1 MTDYDPPYAIARTTT
16 EAMLY
21 LDLTVCHGC
30 GSDQAAWQYDVHDG
44 ALRYVGACA
53 DCGAEREYLF
63 SPPYDGLLDDVA
75 TFGGPAPSELVDAG
89 QWLAVAD
96 WIAGEVAAD
105 DRSEAARTAMAHA
118 CQAVQEVLKFVSPY
132 GDVVPEEAFWTDAGR
147 AERDRDPG
155 RFRLDRLLAVRD
167 SYSG

>member
-1 MTDYDPPYAIARTTT
+1 MNDYDPPYAIARTTT

-21 LDLTVCHGC
+21 LDLTACSNC
-30 GSDQAAWQYDVHDG
+30 GSDQAAWQYDVHDA

-53 DCGAEREYLF
+53 GCGTEREYLF
-63 SPPYDGLLDDVA
+63 SPPYDGLLDDA
-75 TFGGPAPSELVDAG
+75 GTFGGPEPSELVDAG

-105 DRSEAARTAMAHA
+105 DRSEAARTVMAYA
-118 CQAVQEVLKFVSPY
+118 RQAVQEVLKFVPPAA
-132 GDVVPEEAFWTDAGR
+132 DTVPAEAFWTDAGQ